1 MLVKLTYQNLKKTF
15 KNYLIYI
22 ISITLAFSLMFSF
35 NLIANSKDVMELS
48 HVMENFKSIMFFVN
62 CIILFVLSYLINYTI
77 KFMFHKRSKEFGT
90 YMILGIEKKQINK
103 MFLLENLLMGLIAL
117 ILSFFIGYFF
127 SQILSFIIMN
137 IFERPYKVILASDLF
152 IPIVYSIIYFI
163 IIYFIV
169 LFLTYHRIKKTTIH
183 DLLNLEKKNEEK
195 KYQKRKY
202 ATWKFLLFLLIGILA
217 LCIINKEFIGIG
229 IDPSFSKILFA
240 SLLLIISIYGITF
253 NLGDTLINFVLK
265 KNKRKYKKNH
275 LFIVRQFTSKI
286 KTMSWTLATLSLL
299 ILLTFLSLSISN
311 LMGAILEH
319 QIDLSAPMDI
329 SIIDDEKKF
338 PKYLEVVEENY
349 QIKEKF
355 VYHSYKNDKD
365 SIYKKLSENEQ
376 SWNEDDTIIRLSD
389 YNKLMQMRG
398 KKTISLASNE
408 YALNVSNELEQ
419 ILSEKKE
426 EIRTITLPN
435 QEKLELKNMFT
446 ENYSSMYALGSGYL
460 VIVPDEKIENLEIE
474 DSYLIID
481 TIEETDEEL
490 EDKLINAVN
499 NKRCEQDETGYTFCY
514 SLANISVKGSY
525 EATNK
530 STTTILS
537 FALFY
542 LAFIFTTVTGAILAI
557 QTLNDQDKYKYRF
570 QVLSKLGMEEKEIHK
585 IIFTETS
592 IFFIFPILYPLITS
606 FIINCILNKLF
617 KLFLPSNHA
626 FISIYL
632 SGISIFLMIYLIY
645 YLTTYF
651 GIKKNLED

>member
-229 IDPSFSKILFA
+229 IEPSFSKILFA

-319 QIDLSAPMDI
+319 QIDLAAPMDI
-329 SIIDDEKKF
+329 SIIDDEKNF

-446 ENYSSMYALGSGYL
+446 ENYSSMYA
-460 VIVPDEKIENLEIE
+460 
-474 DSYLIID
+474 
-481 TIEETDEEL
+481 
-490 EDKLINAVN
+490 
-499 NKRCEQDETGYTFCY
+499 
-514 SLANISVKGSY
+514 
-525 EATNK
+525 
-530 STTTILS
+530 
-537 FALFY
+537 
-542 LAFIFTTVTGAILAI
+542 
-557 QTLNDQDKYKYRF
+557 
-570 QVLSKLGMEEKEIHK
+570 
-585 IIFTETS
+585 
-592 IFFIFPILYPLITS
+592 
-606 FIINCILNKLF
+606 
-617 KLFLPSNHA
+617 
-626 FISIYL
+626 
-632 SGISIFLMIYLIY
+632 
-645 YLTTYF
+645 
-651 GIKKNLED
+651 